1 MKIPFKINAL
11 LWYLNRQNATQIY
24 EMPAAKAREASS
36 KVAAKAEWMLDYDPI
51 QLFNVFDQNII
62 SRNGDVPI
70 RIYQPTDKKDLPV
83 MLFFHGGGFVLRDID
98 SHDKVCRR
106 LARDNNII
114 VISVGYR
121 LAPENKFPAGLHDA
135 YDATVWAV
143 EHQAVHGGDLSRL
156 LVAGDSAGA
165 NLAASVC
172 LMARDLKGPKIKFQ
186 LLIYPVTD
194 ATLSNPSI
202 DELAEGYILTKKLM
216 VWFCDQYKANK
227 EDLYNPLMSPLF
239 AEDLSNLPP
248 AFVLTAEYDP
258 LKDDGRLYA
267 DRLKE
272 AGNEVV
278 FKEYGGMIHA
288 FINMPKMSKKILGTY
303 QDIKEV
309 LAKSLEE

>member
-1 MKIPFKINAL
+1 MPFKIRAL
-11 LWYLNRQNATQIY
+11 LWYLNRQKGMQIY
-24 EMPAAKAREASS
+24 EMPAAQARQSS
-36 KVAAKAEWMLDYDPI
+36 TEVANRAERFLDGPAIPLYR
-51 QLFNVFDQNII
+51 VFDQDITG
-62 SRNGDVPI
+62 RNGAIPI
-70 RIYQPTDKKDLPV
+70 RVYQPNENENLAV
-83 MLFFHGGGFVLRDID
+83 MMFFHGGGFVLRDIE

-106 LARDNNII
+106 LARDNKMI

-135 YDATVWAV
+135 YDATLWAV
-143 EHQAVHGGDLSRL
+143 KNQAIHNGNPQKL

-165 NLAASVC
+165 NIATSVC
-172 LMARDLKGPKIKFQ
+172 LMARDLKEFDIKFQ

-202 DELAEGYILTKKLM
+202 DELAEGHLLTKKMM
-216 VWFCDQYKANK
+216 VWFCDQYKRNK
-227 EDLYNPLMSPLF
+227 EDLYNPLMSPLL

-272 AGNEVV
+272 AGNDVV

-288 FINMPKMSKKILGTY
+288 FISMPKLSKRILGTY
-303 QDIKEV
+303 RDIKEV
-309 LAKSLEE
+309 LAEVFV

>member
-11 LWYLNRQNATQIY
+11 LWYIDRQKGMQVY
-24 EMPAAKAREASS
+24 EMPAVKARESSS
-36 KVAAKAEWMLDYDPI
+36 KVAAKAEWLLDYAPI
-51 QLFNVFDQNII
+51 SLFNVFDQNII
-62 SRNGDVPI
+62 GRNGEIPI

-83 MLFFHGGGFVLRDID
+83 VMFFHGGGFVLRDID

-106 LARDNNII
+106 LARDNEMIL
-114 VISVGYR
+114 ISVGYR
-121 LAPENKFPAGLHDA
+121 LAPENKFPAGLYDA
-135 YDATVWAV
+135 YDATIWAV
-143 EHQAVHGGDLSRL
+143 ENTAIHNGDATKLI
-156 LVAGDSAGA
+156 VAGDSAGA

-172 LMARDLKGPKIKFQ
+172 LIARNLNGPKIKFQ

-202 DELAEGYILTKKLM
+202 NTLAEGYLLTKKMM

-227 EDLYNPLMSPLF
+227 EDLYNPLMSPLL
-239 AEDLSNLPP
+239 AENLSNLPP

-272 AGNEVV
+272 AGNNVI

-288 FINMPKMSKKILGTY
+288 FISMPKMSKRILKTY
-303 QDIKEV
+303 DDIKEI
-309 LAKSLEE
+309 LAKVFV